1 MSISLK
7 KKKVYVK
14 NNFMTT
20 KPANYCHRNDFSC
33 VPAPHGS
40 FVCFVLL
47 CFFTIMI
54 VVVNVVAETDTRG
67 AS

>member
-1 MSISLK
+1 
-7 KKKVYVK
+7 
-14 NNFMTT
+14 MTT

-33 VPAPHGS
+33 VPAPHSS
-40 FVCFVLL
+40 FVCLVLL